1 MILMTLLLL
10 SAFFQTSTPDR
21 CNWRPAAQA
30 GTLADAVNES
40 SGMAISRRI
49 PNRSYRIN
57 DSGDTGRFFVLDLT
71 GGGAKSVNVTRFRP
85 MDTEDMAMGP
95 CGANAQDGDCIFI
108 ADIGDNARRRQSLS
122 LVVIREVAAFSAEV
136 DPLYRVRLKYPDGPH
151 DAEALG
157 VHPNGDIYITTK
169 DTAKSQ
175 IFRLKAD
182 KSRTALN
189 PEEPLEL
196 VATLD
201 WSVLRPNTLPFT
213 KQVTSMDIAP
223 NGKSFVLL
231 NYVDAMEF
239 FVDLSAPG
247 LDSSKWKAGA
257 DYRVLEITTLEQQEA
272 IAYLPDGRSLMYDSE
287 RPQPTRPARIMRMEC
302 R

>member
-1 MILMTLLLL
+1 MILTALLLM
-10 SAFFQTSTPDR
+10 AFFQSAPLNTACKWS
-21 CNWRPAAQA
+21 PAVEA
-30 GTLADAVNES
+30 GTLATVVNES

-57 DSGDTGRFFVLDLT
+57 DSGDTGRFFALDLA
-71 GGGAKSVNVTRFRP
+71 GGAPKSVNVTRFRP
-85 MDTEDMAMGP
+85 ADTEDIAIGP
-95 CGANAQDGDCIFI
+95 CGPGGDCVFI

-122 LVVIREVAAFSAEV
+122 LVVVREVETFPDEV
-136 DPLYRVRLKYPDGPH
+136 EPLYRVRLKYPDGPH

-157 VHPNGDIYITTK
+157 VHPNGDVFITTK

-175 IFRLKAD
+175 IFRLKSD
-182 KSRTALN
+182 KWRTTLN
-189 PEEPLEL
+189 PEETLEL

-201 WSVLRPNTLPFT
+201 WAVLRPNSLPFA

-223 NGKSFVLL
+223 NGRSFVIL

-247 LDSSKWKAGA
+247 LDASKWKSGT
-257 DYRVLEITTLEQQEA
+257 DYRVLELTTLEQQEA
-272 IAYLPDGRSLMYDSE
+272 IAYLPDGRSLLYDTE

>member
-1 MILMTLLLL
+1 MILMMTLLLL
-10 SAFFQTSTPDR
+10 GLLQSSPANR
-21 CNWRPAAQA
+21 CTWRPAVQA
-30 GTLADAVNES
+30 GALADVVNES

-57 DSGDTGRFFVLDLT
+57 DSGDSGRFFALDL
-71 GGGAKSVNVTRFRP
+71 GGGGTKSVNVTRFRP
-85 MDTEDMAMGP
+85 TDNEDLAVGP
-95 CGANAQDGDCIFI
+95 CGPNTDCIFI
-108 ADIGDNARRRQSLS
+108 ADIGDNARRRPSLD
-122 LVVIREVAAFSAEV
+122 LVVIRELAEFPAEV
-136 DPLYRVRLKYPDGPH
+136 EPLFRVRVKYPDGPH

-157 VHPNGDIYITTK
+157 VHPNGDIFITTK

-175 IFRLKAD
+175 IFKLRSEKWH
-182 KSRTALN
+182 TASN
-189 PEEPLEL
+189 PEETLEL

-213 KQVTSMDIAP
+213 KQVTAMDIAP
-223 NGKSFVLL
+223 NGKSFLLL

-239 FVDLSAPG
+239 FVDLSAASI
-247 LDSSKWKAGA
+247 DASKWKAG

-272 IAYLPDGRSLMYDSE
+272 IAYLPDGISLMYDSE
-287 RPQPTRPARIMRMEC
+287 RPQASRPARIMKMEC